1 MEYKYHDLKEKTLAE
16 LKEIASK
23 IEHEAVKGY
32 TQLNKEHLLSAICK
46 ALNIEEREKHEV
58 VGINK
63 QALKSAIKKLKLKR
77 DQALKDDKK
86 KDYKDAVE
94 QITRLKHKLRK
105 STV

>member
-1 MEYKYHDLKEKTLAE
+1 MDQTYEELKEKNLAE

-23 IEHEAVKGY
+23 IEHEAVQGY

-46 ALNIEEREKHEV
+46 ALGIEEREKHEV

-63 QALKSAIKKLKLKR
+63 QALKRAIRKLKHQR
-77 DQALKDDKK
+77 DQALKDNKNREFRH
-86 KDYKDAVE
+86 AVE
-94 QITRLKHKLRK
+94 QINRLKHKLRK